1 MRKRRSPWAI
11 VHFLIG
17 LVCALVSVSTAAYAT
32 RVDDLIPIVLCGVP
46 GLVLTVR
53 APIYGVSFGPA
64 GLKYSGLLRARSY
77 TWSEV
82 ERVEHAKAAGTL
94 FSSDLPELVLADG
107 RTDQLPLLAGYGFSS
122 KANRRVESLVADME
136 RARAAASPS
145 PA

>member
-1 MRKRRSPWAI
+1 MQKRRSPWAI
-11 VHFLIG
+11 AYFLIG
-17 LVCALVSVSTAAYAT
+17 LVCVLISVSTAAYAT
-32 RVDDLIPIVLCGVP
+32 RVDDLIPIVLAGIP

-53 APIYGVSFGPA
+53 APMCGASFGPA

-82 ERVEHAKAAGTL
+82 ERVECATVPGTL

-107 RTDQLPLLAGYGFSS
+107 KSDQLPLLAGYGWGS

-136 RARAAASPS
+136 EARAAARTG
-145 PA
+145 